1 MKKFTFV
8 LIVLFLA
15 IGYNAKAQRWKR
27 FRYEVLYG
35 LGVSN
40 AMTELG
46 GANQDGTHFL
56 RDLEISK
63 TRPVIYVGA
72 RYKIKEEFAVKF
84 TMSFTYVSGDDA
96 LTESPGRRNRNVSFS
111 SPLFETAVQAEY
123 SILKEKF
130 GNRYTFSNLRKFKF
144 KNVNTYLFAGVGG
157 FFFNPT
163 TVNQDVTV
171 NKNESFSKVSVAF
184 PMGIGFKYGIN
195 RKLSFGMEIG
205 PRLTLTDYLD
215 GISDIHSKAN
225 DSYMFLLFSLNYKL
239 KTARSGFPRF

>member
-1 MKKFTFV
+1 MKKFTLV
-8 LIVLFLA
+8 LIILFLA
-15 IGYNAKAQRWKR
+15 TTFNVSAQKWKR
-27 FRYEVLYG
+27 VRYEVLYG

-56 RDLEISK
+56 RDLEFSK
-63 TRPVIYVGA
+63 TRPVVYVGA
-72 RYKIKEEFAVKF
+72 RYKIKEELAVKF
-84 TMSFTYVSGDDA
+84 TMSFTFVSGSDA
-96 LTESPGRRNRNVSFS
+96 LTEAAGRKNRNVSFS
-111 SPLFETAVQAEY
+111 SPIFETAVQAEY

-130 GNRYTFSNLRKFKF
+130 GNRYTFSNMRKFKL

-163 TVNQDVTV
+163 TTNQDVAT
-171 NKNESFSKVSVAF
+171 NKNEAFSRISVAF

-215 GISDIHSKAN
+215 GISDINSKAN
-225 DSYMFLLFSLNYKL
+225 DSYMFLVFNLNYKL
-239 KTARSGFPRF
+239 RTARSGFPRF

>member
-1 MKKFTFV
+1 MKKFTLI

-15 IGYNAKAQRWKR
+15 TAYNANAQRWKR
-27 FRYEVLYG
+27 VRYEVLYG

-72 RYKIKEEFAVKF
+72 RYKIKEQLAVKF
-84 TMSFTYVSGDDA
+84 TMSFTFVSGDDA
-96 LTESPGRRNRNVSFS
+96 LTEAPGRKNRNVSFS

-130 GNRYTFSNLRKFKF
+130 GNRYTFSNMRRFKL

-157 FFFNPT
+157 FFFNPKGNFN
-163 TVNQDVTV
+163 VPS
-171 NKNESFSKVSVAF
+171 NKDESFSKISVAF

-215 GISDIHSKAN
+215 GISDVYSTAN
-225 DSYMFLLFSLNYKL
+225 DSYMFLVFNLNYKL
-239 KTARSGFPRF
+239 RTARSGFPRF